1 MLINKKWAAKMLRFP
16 LYCESINLTTNQFLL
31 QFGPTFD
38 TAGMAFG
45 SQATR
50 EYSRGT
56 SPEWLHMQVGGGFE
70 RMS

>member
-1 MLINKKWAAKMLRFP
+1 MLINKKCAKMLRFP
-16 LYCESINLTTNQFLL
+16 LYCESINLTKSQFLL
-31 QFGPTFD
+31 QFGQTFD

-70 RMS
+70 RTS

>member
-1 MLINKKWAAKMLRFP
+1 